1 MELFT
6 SNGKN
11 KFSGSNFPGQRGCI
25 WLREIFLGAGE
36 IIVMIR
42 MFGDG
47 FQFPNTGKL
56 SYGSFSFVK
65 LTARRPIGAN
75 MVGMLIYSSCPMIL

>member
-1 MELFT
+1 
-6 SNGKN
+6 
-11 KFSGSNFPGQRGCI
+11 
-25 WLREIFLGAGE
+25 
-36 IIVMIR
+36 MIR